1 MKGLTGFSKCVW
13 FTGSGVPVNST
24 FLIERISGKL
34 KSGSKLFIG
43 TDSFIEK
50 NRVTFASALCVY
62 GPGKASFYFFTKHR
76 ANKKNY
82 LNLATRITEE
92 VSRTITLADYFRK
105 SGIPSELIEIHVDA
119 SPFENKMATS
129 RLSEGLKGYV
139 VGAGYTCKLKPDA
152 WASQSVAD
160 RHSK

>member
-1 MKGLTGFSKCVW
+1 MRELVGFGMCQW
-13 FTGSGVPVNST
+13 FTGSGHPVDPD
-24 FLIERISGKL
+24 FLIDKITNRL
-34 KSGSKLFIG
+34 KAGSKLFIG

-50 NRVTFASALCVY
+50 NKVTFASALCVY
-62 GPGKASFYFFTKHR
+62 GLGQDSFYFFTKCNV
-76 ANKKNY
+76 NKNNY

-105 SGIPSELIEIHVDA
+105 NGISSELIEVHVDV

-139 VGAGYTCKLKPDA
+139 TGAGYACKLKPDA

>member
-1 MKGLTGFSKCVW
+1 MESNFLTEKIA
-13 FTGSGVPVNST
+13 N
-24 FLIERISGKL
+24 KL

-50 NRVTFASALCVY
+50 NKVTFASALCVY
-62 GPGKASFYFFTKHR
+62 GPGQNSFYFFTKHR
-76 ANKKNY
+76 VNKRNY

-92 VSRTITLADYFRK
+92 VSRTISLADYFQK
-105 SGIPSELIEIHVDA
+105 AGISSELIEVHIDV
-119 SPFENKMATS
+119 SPFESKKATS
-129 RLSEGLKGYV
+129 RFSEGLKGYV
-139 VGAGYTCKLKPDA
+139 IGAGYACKLKPDA

>member
-1 MKGLTGFSKCVW
+1 MDNLPGFTKCQW
-13 FTGSGVPVNST
+13 FTGSGVLVTSD
-24 FLIERISGKL
+24 FLVKKITSKL
-34 KSGSKLFIG
+34 KNGSKLFIG

-50 NRVTFASALCVY
+50 NKVTFASALCVY
-62 GPGKASFYFFTKHR
+62 SPGKNSFYFFTKYR
-76 ANKKNY
+76 TNKKNY

-92 VSRTITLADYFRK
+92 VSRTITLADHFRK
-105 SGIPSELIEIHVDA
+105 MGISSDLIEVHVDV
-119 SPFENKMATS
+119 SPFENKKATS

-139 VGAGYTCKLKPDA
+139 TGAGYACKLKPNA